1 MWIVQGV
8 KTTADGRS
16 IYEGPEPV
24 FFDPG
29 QADYYRD
36 ETAMDAARE
45 KVAWVRRH
53 AEAGARLLD
62 VGANFGLFVREAAG
76 HFDATGIE
84 PSPTVVELARR
95 EHGARLQTGSIYD
108 ADTAPGPFDV
118 VTLFDVL
125 EHLPDP
131 NGALEQCRRRLR
143 PGGLLFLT
151 TPDTGSLAARLLGRH
166 WHYIDLDEHV
176 ALFDRRN
183 LTTVLGRNGFERLE
197 VRTVSRGYRFSY
209 IRRRLAFLGR
219 HAPLLRLAH
228 AATWPLTLY
237 PAGRVQINLADVMG
251 VVARRT
257 DQPMELARPGALSA
271 SEPLADHEVRSIQVR
286 HQKTAQVIPEH
297 AQRHQ
302 LDPPEQPQ
310 QPP

>member
-16 IYEGPEPV
+16 IYEGADPV
-24 FFDPG
+24 FSDPE

-36 ETAMDAARE
+36 ETAVDAARE

-53 AEAGARLLD
+53 VGADARLLD
-62 VGANFGLFVREAAG
+62 VGANFGLFVREAG
-76 HFDATGIE
+76 GCFDATGIE

-95 EHGARLQTGSIYD
+95 EHDARLQTGSIYD
-108 ADTAPGPFDV
+108 ADTAPGPFDI

-131 NGALEQCRRRLR
+131 DGALEQCRRRLR

-219 HAPLLRLAH
+219 HAPLLRLVH
-228 AATWPLTLY
+228 AATWPLALH
-237 PAGRVQINLADVMG
+237 PGGRIQINLGDVMG

-257 DQPMELARPGALSA
+257 DSA
-271 SEPLADHEVRSIQVR
+271 SSARRRSA
-286 HQKTAQVIPEH
+286 HNGTSG
-297 AQRHQ
+297 
-302 LDPPEQPQ
+302 
-310 QPP
+310 